1 MCSEVDAGMRA
12 GQSQVGPGWGGRV
25 SSGSLRCPQVPSL
38 WDAGVPHKAPVLPA
52 LGQLRM
58 FPLCPPLGLH
68 LTSPYQRSG
77 SRRKVVGDGVA
88 ESQGRREGPRGPCSP
103 SRDSNTQSPQTV
115 SQSITQG
122 TRVHDYR
129 RGRPCSGGEESRNP
143 TNTGGSEKQRG
154 VAAKGRTEPPYL

>member
-1 MCSEVDAGMRA
+1 MCSEVDTGMRA

-77 SRRKVVGDGVA
+77 SRRKVVRDGVA